1 MPHEGPRQLLE
12 GPTSDF
18 QLRTSK
24 VGSWKSEVVRS
35 NFQLQTPNFEL
46 PKFEVGSLK
55 LEGPTSDFQLLTSKV
70 RSWKSEVQ
78 FGAQN
83 RLKIDLGMIKKM
95 IIFCVD
101 FWIDFWSDL
110 VPSGIFMF
118 FWRIFSLQKG
128 SQNRSRKRSKE
139 WSNLASH
146 GSQNRSRKRSTCW

>member
-46 PKFEVGSLK
+46 PKFEVGILK

-70 RSWKSEVQ
+70 RSWKSEVGRSNFQ
-78 FGAQN
+78 LQTSNFEIPEFEVGS
-83 RLKIDLGMIKKM
+83 LKVEGPRMHSP
-95 IIFCVD
+95 VD
-101 FWIDFWSDL
+101 FR
-110 VPSGIFMF
+110 VSGLEVGDPLTSYFVA
-118 FWRIFSLQKG
+118 WK
-128 SQNRSRKRSKE
+128 
-139 WSNLASH
+139 
-146 GSQNRSRKRSTCW
+146 

>member
-46 PKFEVGSLK
+46 PKFEVGILK

-70 RSWKSEVQ
+70 RSWKSEVGRPNFQ
-78 FGAQN
+78 LQSSNFEIPKFEVGSLKLEGPTSN
-83 RLKIDLGMIKKM
+83 FRLQLFVVGKSEVG
-95 IIFCVD
+95 
-101 FWIDFWSDL
+101 
-110 VPSGIFMF
+110 
-118 FWRIFSLQKG
+118 RG
-128 SQNRSRKRSKE
+128 STHLLLS
-139 WSNLASH
+139 
-146 GSQNRSRKRSTCW
+146 